1 MADPTEAIL
10 RALKAGPFAVP
21 SAAPGGG
28 LPPAFPFK
36 PPGTAQKW
44 AQAPEV
50 PKWQQAPL
58 ADGAGKGGK
67 TVLNINGK
75 RVSVSDNFLSMTPEE
90 QNLAVDEIA
99 GSMGMGSAATTSGG
113 YSEAQLKEAARKAL
127 AAGDTAAAKRLVD
140 AARKVGAASGAPAS
154 KMLRF
159 EIQTPDGKTYEV
171 EAPDQDAALAAVKSM
186 EGAGKASKAEN
197 TVAIGADG
205 VQAFTPEQRAALES
219 AQARRK
225 AQDAATSG
233 MPFEVNPPV
242 TPELPSATLIPGG
255 IGAAGVRNPETGAM
269 GGLGLFTPGRMT
281 MEQARSE
288 LSETWKNPPAPISQS
303 RAGVVSG
310 AQAVTFGLADEIVG
324 GILALHPRI
333 DYDDARDYLRAEV
346 DDAREYFP
354 KTALASEVGAS
365 LLVPGG
371 AAAKF
376 INKGTSTLGRMAR
389 AGLAGGTSGAAYGF
403 GSGEDGLEDRAWN
416 ALETGALGM
425 VGGGALVG
433 LGQGFNRGLRAI
445 SRRPEL
451 RELAPTLEGLR
462 DEASRLYTEARESGA
477 LLPGS
482 AVKDMVSGIQSKL
495 RESGYD
501 PDLHPRLRAV
511 LNRLDGETGDK
522 TLAEVEILRRVAG
535 NAAESLAPDE
545 RRLAGQIIDKID
557 DTIAGI
563 PEGGDVMKAARET
576 WGRLRRMEL
585 IDTAMERASLAKA
598 DFSTALQS
606 EFRALAKNARKLR
619 GFSDA
624 ERAAI
629 ASIARGGPLTTGLQ
643 ALGNALNPRSTLGAL
658 LTGGAA
664 YATGPGALA
673 LPATSFAT
681 RKIAEALSRRAGQ
694 NVRDNVGRSDANR
707 GLIEALMGRAN
718 PLASGVP
725 ATGLLASLLGRE

>member
-1 MADPTEAIL
+1 
-10 RALKAGPFAVP
+10 
-21 SAAPGGG
+21 
-28 LPPAFPFK
+28 
-36 PPGTAQKW
+36 
-44 AQAPEV
+44 
-50 PKWQQAPL
+50 
-58 ADGAGKGGK
+58 
-67 TVLNINGK
+67 
-75 RVSVSDNFLSMTPEE
+75 MTPEE

-99 GSMGMGSAATTSGG
+99 GSMGMGSAATPSGG

-154 KMLRF
+154 RMLRF

-171 EAPDQDAALAAVKSM
+171 EAPDQDAALVAVKSM
-186 EGAGKASKAEN
+186 EGTATAPGYRAKADAQAA
-197 TVAIGADG
+197 AIEA
-205 VQAFTPEQRAALES
+205 
-219 AQARRK
+219 AQARRN
-225 AQDAATSG
+225 AGSETSG
-233 MPFEVNPPV
+233 GTFTPQQQAAIEAARGRRSGAPDTGVGLMPFSV
-242 TPELPSATLIPGG
+242 TPPTAPEPPSPGLLPGG

-269 GGLGLFTPGRMT
+269 GGMGLFTPGRMT
-281 MEQARSE
+281 MDQARSE

-303 RAGVVSG
+303 RAGIVSG

-324 GILALHPRI
+324 GMLALHPRI
-333 DYDDARDYLRAEV
+333 DYDNARDYLRAEV

-403 GSGEDGLEDRAWN
+403 GSGEDGFEDRAWN

-433 LGQGFNRGLRAI
+433 LGQGFNSGLRAI

-501 PDLHPRLRAV
+501 ADLHPRLRAV

-535 NAAESLAPDE
+535 NAAESLAREPGPVS
-545 RRLAGQIIDKID
+545 RTWILPPIWS
-557 DTIAGI
+557 
-563 PEGGDVMKAARET
+563 DVRN
-576 WGRLRRMEL
+576 GP
-585 IDTAMERASLAKA
+585 
-598 DFSTALQS
+598 STAS
-606 EFRALAKNARKLR
+606 SPFCGWRF
-619 GFSDA
+619 G
-624 ERAAI
+624 
-629 ASIARGGPLTTGLQ
+629 
-643 ALGNALNPRSTLGAL
+643 TLG
-658 LTGGAA
+658 T
-664 YATGPGALA
+664 
-673 LPATSFAT
+673 
-681 RKIAEALSRRAGQ
+681 AE
-694 NVRDNVGRSDANR
+694 D
-707 GLIEALMGRAN
+707 
-718 PLASGVP
+718 
-725 ATGLLASLLGRE
+725 